1 MKRTQALRP
10 QTGPQEVSLLQAHL
24 TVSRLFVLHTPLLA
38 SPPSWTEANSFPPGV
53 FR

>member
-24 TVSRLFVLHTPLLA
+24 TVSRLFVLHTHSWLA
-38 SPPSWTEANSFPPGV
+38 HRAGLKRVSGSF
-53 FR
+53 